1 MLFLFILFQS
11 FAQLPKTMVQKFAVL
26 LFLELLAVVSVNAQR
41 SGSVKGTKEKPS
53 IAAIPLINYNRT
65 QGIIVGAIVSKYY
78 KLNKKDTISPSSNT
92 GIIGIY
98 TAQKSYAL
106 MAYSRLYFD
115 KDRWRIT
122 AAAGA
127 MDIAFQFFLE
137 DPSSSA
143 GNFYDYATKASL
155 VVLQIQRNI
164 FKRIYL
170 GPTGSFVKAT
180 TTYGFPG
187 ASGADSVNKSHL
199 NNIGYIIT
207 NDTRDHVQYPTRG
220 MFLNFKNQFY
230 RDWVGSDYQFERYI
244 ISYNQFFKLTRE
256 NEKQVLALRA
266 TFNVAAGN
274 VPFEGQTVVGGDDIR
289 GYSQGKYRNDQVY
302 TLQSEYRWNFY
313 KRWGM
318 VAFAGVASAVQKL
331 SDIPHT
337 ELLPG
342 AGAGIR
348 FKMLPSEKINIGVD
362 GGVGKGDYSI
372 TFRIGEAFGR

>member
-1 MLFLFILFQS
+1 M
-11 FAQLPKTMVQKFAVL
+11 PQKSALL
-26 LFLELLAVVSVNAQR
+26 LFFELFAFASVNAQI
-41 SGSVKGTKEKPS
+41 SSAVTSKKKEPS

-65 QGIIVGAIVSKYY
+65 QGVILGAILSKYF
-78 KLNKKDTISPSSNT
+78 KMNKKDTISPSSNV
-92 GIIGIY
+92 GITGIY

-106 MAYSRLYFD
+106 FAYSKLYLD

-122 AAAGA
+122 AAAGT
-127 MDIAFQFFLE
+127 MDIAFQFFVE

-143 GNFYDYATKASL
+143 GNFYDYATKANL
-155 VVLQIQRNI
+155 AILQVQRNI
-164 FKRIYL
+164 FKRLYI
-170 GPTGSFVKAT
+170 GPTGSFVKTT

-187 ASGADSVNKSHL
+187 ASGADSVTKSNL

-207 NDTRDHVQYPTRG
+207 NDTRDHVQYPTHG

-230 RDWVGSDYQFERYI
+230 RDWVGSNYKFERYI
-244 ISYNQFFKLTRE
+244 VTFNQFFQLT
-256 NEKQVLALRA
+256 KQSDQQILAVRA

-302 TLQSEYRWNFY
+302 TLQSEYRWNFFG
-313 KRWGM
+313 RWGM
-318 VAFAGVASAVQKL
+318 VAFAGVASAVEAF
-331 SDIPHT
+331 SDLFHS

-342 AGAGIR
+342 VGAGIR
-348 FKMLPSEKINIGVD
+348 FRMLRSQRVNIGVD